1 MTWLS
6 VVFISSLLFSSY
18 FWEYKENLFRNKD
31 SQSSVS
37 CLNHICFMF
46 ISAGS
51 MVALA
56 VSVLV
61 WPVGLSLAHW
71 DIGWW

>member
-1 MTWLS
+1 MTNN
-6 VVFISSLLFSSY
+6 I
-18 FWEYKENLFRNKD
+18 RGNKD
-31 SQSSVS
+31 SQQSVS
-37 CLNHICFMF
+37 CLIHISIMF

-71 DIGWW
+71 DIGWWWWWSYRAVPGTTHCKES

>member
-1 MTWLS
+1 MTNN
-6 VVFISSLLFSSY
+6 I
-18 FWEYKENLFRNKD
+18 RGNKD
-31 SQSSVS
+31 SQQSVS
-37 CLNHICFMF
+37 CLIHISIMF

-61 WPVGLSLAHW
+61 WPGWPQFGPLGHW
-71 DIGWW
+71 VAVVYRAVPGTTHCKES

>member
-1 MTWLS
+1 
-6 VVFISSLLFSSY
+6 
-18 FWEYKENLFRNKD
+18 
-31 SQSSVS
+31 
-37 CLNHICFMF
+37 
-46 ISAGS
+46 

-71 DIGWW
+71 DIGWWHGLTGPYQALLTARKVNGPSAPVTPSPTT